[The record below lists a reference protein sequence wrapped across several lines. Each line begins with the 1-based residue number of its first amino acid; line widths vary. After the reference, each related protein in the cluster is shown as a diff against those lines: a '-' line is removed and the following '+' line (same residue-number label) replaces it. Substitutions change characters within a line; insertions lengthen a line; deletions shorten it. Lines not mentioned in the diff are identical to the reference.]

1 MAFQS
6 PQARPRP
13 FRLCPE
19 MHILL
24 TLNGRSC
31 LVLCSS
37 VMGVLSSCTHVP
49 CPPPAPTGAKRTLS
63 ASSSQPP
70 NGPEPGSQ
78 PLKTRTLSGMA
89 SKTTAT
95 VAPKRVAHS
104 PSLQVS
110 PLLGLPFLA
119 PPLFP
124 FNPQPYCFEQFQFA
138 DPERGAGGS
147 VPRSAGLCS
156 PRV

>member
-1 MAFQS
+1 MAFHS

-13 FRLCPE
+13 FHLCPE
-19 MHILL
+19 MHVLL
-24 TLNGRSC
+24 VLNGRSC

-37 VMGVLSSCTHVP
+37 VMGVLSSRTHVP
-49 CPPPAPTGAKRTLS
+49 RPPPAPTGAKRTLS

-70 NGPEPGSQ
+70 NGPKPGSQ

-110 PLLGLPFLA
+110 PLLSLPLPA
-119 PPLFP
+119 PLLFP
-124 FNPQPYCFEQFQFA
+124 FNP
-138 DPERGAGGS
+138 
-147 VPRSAGLCS
+147 
-156 PRV
+156 